1 MQDTKKDE
9 AFKLFEEAI
18 IKLDL
23 LSEAENVVF
32 ASTMSKL
39 ISVGFENNWDDYWYK
54 AVVAE
59 QILMPDAKK
68 SKVNMDN
75 YEHVMHI
82 LFAFW
87 ASEALG
93 GSMEVQIKDWVKSYI
108 EKYDPEN
115 LHKLTDYKKIN

>member
-1 MQDTKKDE
+1 
-9 AFKLFEEAI
+9 
-18 IKLDL
+18 
-23 LSEAENVVF
+23 
-32 ASTMSKL
+32 MSKL